1 MKNEDKT
8 LPPISNIIGEN
19 LRKLRVLKKL
29 SQKKL
34 GKITG
39 VSFQQYQKYEKNHNA
54 ISIEKLKEVADF
66 YSLPIEA
73 FFKPDIEKYNRDNL
87 SNEAKIEEIK
97 KQIAYFNYSQT
108 PAKAI
113 ECLAEIQKIIK

>member
-19 LRKLRVLKKL
+19 LRTLRVLKKL

-34 GKITG
+34 GEITG

-87 SNEAKIEEIK
+87 SNEAKIKEIK
-97 KQIAYFNYSQT
+97 KQIDFFNYSQI